1 MSRPRWLDG
10 DPGRAVLGLLAC
22 QVTALLVL
30 ALLGGA
36 PQRPSSASGV
46 AHRELVRELQLT
58 DLALWSEASYCRH
71 LSQTDLFAPFADH
84 PAAFEHF
91 PSGSLVPVPVAARR
105 NGPQLSG
112 AEP

>member
-1 MSRPRWLDG
+1 MSRPSWLDP

-22 QVTALLVL
+22 QVAVVLIL

-36 PQRPSSASGV
+36 PQPASSASEA
-46 AHRELVRELQLT
+46 AHRVLVRELELT

-91 PSGSLVPVPVAARR
+91 PSGSLVPVPAAAWSS
-105 NGPQLSG
+105 GPQLG
-112 AEP
+112 GELP

>member
-1 MSRPRWLDG
+1 MKRPSWLHG

-22 QVTALLVL
+22 EVAVLLVL

-36 PQRPSSASGV
+36 PRHSSSASEA
-46 AHRELVRELQLT
+46 AHRLLVRELELT
-58 DLALWSEASYCRH
+58 DLAFWSEASYCRH

-91 PSGSLVPVPVAARR
+91 PSGSLVPVPAAAR
-105 NGPQLSG
+105 GASPQLGG
-112 AEP
+112 AAP